1 MTNRRTLKFS
11 IFAAA
16 IIALC
21 LPALAAAQGT
31 YDPWGRNRDD
41 DRRNRN
47 GNYGRYD
54 ERYVRDSIHR
64 LDRLAKELDR
74 DVDRALDRSRRD
86 GTRREDI
93 INNEARQF
101 RNAVSSLKSRFGNG
115 RDLNRSRNE
124 AQRVLLEAQQLER
137 IVANRR
143 IDNEVANDWAQIR
156 PELRVIADAYNLGYN
171 NNGGYGNG
179 RYDPRNR
186 TNNNNNDWWRRI
198 PWPNN

>member
-11 IFAAA
+11 LFAAA

-41 DRRNRN
+41 DYRRNRN

-64 LDRLAKELDR
+64 LDRLAKELER

-86 GTRREDI
+86 GTRREDV

-101 RNAVSSLKSRFGNG
+101 RNAVGNLKSRFGNG

-124 AQRVLLEAQQLER
+124 AQRVLQEAQQLER
-137 IVANRR
+137 IAGNRR
-143 IDNEVANDWAQIR
+143 LDNEVANDWAQIR
-156 PELRVIADAYNLGYN
+156 PELRVISDAYNLGYN
-171 NNGGYGNG
+171 SGGYGNG

-186 TNNNNNDWWRRI
+186 TNNNNDWWRRI